1 MARGKNSKLQGGR
14 ELSYV
19 TQKDALL
26 GSMLQKMI
34 TAINTVAD
42 HTGTAA
48 VGKTPPPPPIGTH
61 NVQGAYD
68 ADTNTLTVKGDT
80 LHYTMVHNSPLKKGI
95 QYFSE
100 ISTDPNFSNAH
111 PIAHGASRSA
121 FLSLPKVDENGS
133 PQAYYLRSF
142 PQNPGGDPQ
151 KPTVYGGLNGP
162 TKIVFDTT
170 SDPIGGILQSQA
182 SGTARVGQGAKGLG
196 TVLDRPAPGPKRNLS
211 PTRGTN
217 K

>member
-1 MARGKNSKLQGGR
+1 MAREKNSKLQGGR
-14 ELSYV
+14 ELSYL

-26 GSMLQKMI
+26 GAMLQKII
-34 TAINTVAD
+34 TAVNTVAD

-48 VGKTPPPPPIGTH
+48 VGKTPPPDPIDTH
-61 NVQGAYD
+61 NVAGDYD
-68 ADTNTLTVKGDT
+68 VDSNTLTVKGDT

-100 ISTDPNFSNAH
+100 ISTDPNFANAH

-121 FLSLPKVDENGS
+121 FLSLPKKDANGED
-133 PQAYYLRSF
+133 AVYYLRSF
-142 PQNPGGDPQ
+142 AQNPGGDAQ
-151 KPTVYGGLNGP
+151 KPTVFGGLNGP
-162 TKIVFDTT
+162 TKIKF
-170 SDPIGGILQSQA
+170 SNADPKTAILQSQA

-196 TVLDRPAPGPKRNLS
+196 TVLDRPAPGPKRNLK
-211 PTRGTN
+211 PTKGTN